1 MVSSLVKR
9 QFQVYLQPKV
19 NMLDET
25 IGGAEALVRWI
36 APDGS
41 FVPNG
46 KFIPLFE
53 KNGFIIELDKFVYN
67 EIFSRMHE
75 WLEQGKK
82 VPIIS
87 MNVSRLHLFD
97 EEFPEYLNGLVEK
110 YQIPHDLVEIEITES
125 VFFDNIERLISII
138 SKLQKMGFVISMDDF
153 GTGYSTLSLMK
164 SMPVDI
170 IKIDGSF
177 FLKSTLDEKNK
188 AIISSIIH
196 LSKSLNFKVVAEGI
210 ETREQALYI
219 KSENVDYAQGFL
231 YYRPMP
237 MDDFAKLI

>member
-1 MVSSLVKR
+1 
-9 QFQVYLQPKV
+9 
-19 NMLDET
+19 
-25 IGGAEALVRWI
+25 
-36 APDGS
+36 
-41 FVPNG
+41 
-46 KFIPLFE
+46 
-53 KNGFIIELDKFVYN
+53 
-67 EIFSRMHE
+67 
-75 WLEQGKK
+75 
-82 VPIIS
+82 
-87 MNVSRLHLFD
+87 
-97 EEFPEYLNGLVEK
+97 
-110 YQIPHDLVEIEITES
+110 
-125 VFFDNIERLISII
+125 
-138 SKLQKMGFVISMDDF
+138 MGFVISMDDF